1 VDETKVAEVLAA
13 AREARGRAYAPYSG
27 FAVGAAA
34 LGDDGVIYVGANV
47 ENASYG
53 LSLCAERAAVSAA
66 VAGGAKSILAVAVV
80 ADPPTSPCGAC
91 REVIAELGPEA
102 VVIWEDGR
110 GGYVTRKA
118 DELLPERFRLPRRE

>member
-1 VDETKVAEVLAA
+1 MDEGKISEMLAA
-13 AREARGRAYAPYSG
+13 AREARERAYAPYSG

-34 LGDDGVIYVGANV
+34 LGDDGKIYVGANV

-53 LSLCAERAAVSAA
+53 LSLCAERGAISAA
-66 VAGGAKSILAVAVV
+66 VAGGATSILAVAVV

-91 REVIAELGPEA
+91 REVIAELGPGA

-110 GGYVTRKA
+110 GGYVTRKVN
-118 DELLPERFRLPRRE
+118 ELLPERFRLPRRT